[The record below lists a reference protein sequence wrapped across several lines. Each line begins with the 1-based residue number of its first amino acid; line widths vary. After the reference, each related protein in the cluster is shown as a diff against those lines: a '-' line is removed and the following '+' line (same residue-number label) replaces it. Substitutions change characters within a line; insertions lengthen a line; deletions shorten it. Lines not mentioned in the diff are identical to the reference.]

1 MTNPIGAQATI
12 KYLDDGTIL
21 ENVYFSFGEYIEERN
36 EDSYGVSDY
45 NIFFYCE
52 DEEDMKSFMTEGGE
66 DFIVL
71 SYEPIIAI
79 GFGDP
84 Q

>member
-1 MTNPIGAQATI
+1 MSNPVGAYATI

-21 ENVYFSFGEYIEERN
+21 ENVYFSFGDYIEKRN
-36 EDSYGVSDY
+36 EDSFGVNDL

-52 DEEDMKSFMTEGGE
+52 GEEDMKSLMTEGGE
-66 DFIVL
+66 DFVVL
-71 SYEPIIAI
+71 NYEPVIAI

>member
-1 MTNPIGAQATI
+1 MTKPIGAEATI

-36 EDSYGVSDY
+36 EDSYGVNDL

-52 DEEDMKSFMTEGGE
+52 DEADMKSLMTEGGE
-66 DFIVL
+66 DFVVL